1 MDRQHKR
8 GWGKNEFRRDTTTRA
23 QFRSNALRACRYN
36 PANDFR
42 LRILEIPTEVPTAQ
56 SIAGLTPSGTV
67 KLTEAFVGGAG
78 IGKGVL
84 TFKGKTYPFRL
95 LGSVIGPGSVSK
107 IDVSGDIY
115 KLDDISQFPGPYAQG
130 TGQIGLETSGV
141 GDLWLQN
148 KAGVIM
154 HLTGTQTGV
163 TLSLGR
169 DEIIIEMK

>member
-1 MDRQHKR
+1 MSLDEIRRR
-8 GWGKNEFRRDTTTRA
+8 G
-23 QFRSNALRACRYN
+23 RSSRTHPALAVV
-36 PANDFR
+36 
-42 LRILEIPTEVPTAQ
+42 ILLTIAGCASSPIPTEVPTAQ

-78 IGKGVL
+78 VGRGVL
-84 TFKGKTYPFRL
+84 TLRGKTYPFRL
-95 LGSVIGPGSVSK
+95 IGSVIGPGSLSK
-107 IDVSGDIY
+107 IDVSGDVF
-115 KLDDISQFPGPYAQG
+115 KLEDISQFPGPYAQG
-130 TGQIGLETSGV
+130 NGQIGLETSGT

-169 DEIIIEMK
+169 DEIIIEIAK

>member
-1 MDRQHKR
+1 MSFDSI
-8 GWGKNEFRRDTTTRA
+8 RRSGQR
-23 QFRSNALRACRYN
+23 FERSRLTIAALTLLAMAGCASS
-36 PANDFR
+36 P
-42 LRILEIPTEVPTAQ
+42 IPTEVPTAQ

-115 KLDDISQFPGPYAQG
+115 KLDDLSQFAGPYAQG
-130 TGQIGLETSGV
+130 TGQIGLETSGA

>member
-1 MDRQHKR
+1 MSLDVI
-8 GWGKNEFRRDTTTRA
+8 RRRR
-23 QFRSNALRACRYN
+23 RSSGRTHSALAVI
-36 PANDFR
+36 
-42 LRILEIPTEVPTAQ
+42 ILLMISGCASSPIPTEVPTAQ

-115 KLDDISQFPGPYAQG
+115 KLDDVSQFPGPYAQG